1 MKRTRFISFLIVYVC
16 ISWLFLL
23 PHCAKEKKSSPGLAP
38 DFTLKTI
45 DGQEITLSKLKGKVV
60 LLDFWATW
68 CGPCRESIPHL
79 IQLYKAYRENGF
91 EMIGISLDKGD
102 AAVVGNFAKSMDI
115 PYPIVMAT
123 EEVARDYRVTSI
135 PTTFFIDKEGKI
147 REKIPG
153 FNSTIA
159 QQMNSKIAD
168 LTAETP

>member
-1 MKRTRFISFLIVYVC
+1 MKRFHLISFLIVCVC

-23 PHCAKEKKSSPGLAP
+23 PHCSKEKKASSGLAP
-38 DFTLKTI
+38 DFTLKSL

-102 AAVVGNFAKSMDI
+102 ATVVHNFVKSMDI

-123 EEVARDYRVTSI
+123 EEIARDYRVTSI

-159 QQMNSKIAD
+159 QRMNSKIAD
-168 LTAETP
+168 LTAEKP